1 MVPNLYRPIHL
12 DKTAGALQV
21 ELKEVLGLDIEVCLE
36 CGKCSGGCSNGHI
49 FDYTPRKIVQ
59 LVKLGFEDT
68 LMKMDALWI
77 CLSCQL
83 CLDRCPAGIDIP
95 RILDYLRE
103 KARRKGITVTR
114 PNVLLF
120 QELMLESIRK
130 RGKVAEFPLM
140 LKFNFKSGQYL
151 KDAGLGMK
159 MFAKG
164 KLSLLS
170 PGVQNKEDVRRL
182 FTSEPAQD
190 KGKT

>member
-1 MVPNLYRPIHL
+1 MASDFYKTIRL
-12 DKTAGALQV
+12 DEMPASLQV
-21 ELKEVLGLDIEVCLE
+21 ELKEGLGIDVEVCLE

-59 LVKLGFEDT
+59 LIKLGLEET

-103 KARRKGITVTR
+103 KARRRGVPAAR

-120 QELMLESIRK
+120 QELMLGSIRE
-130 RGKVAEFPLM
+130 RGKVAEVPLM
-140 LKFNFKSGQYL
+140 LKFNLKSRQYL

-170 PGVQNKEDVRRL
+170 PGVRDKKGVRRL
-182 FTSEPAQD
+182 FTSRSKEE
-190 KGKT
+190 KGEA

>member
-21 ELKEVLGLDIEVCLE
+21 ELKQVLGIDIEVCLE

-120 QELMLESIRK
+120 QELMLDSIRK

>member
-21 ELKEVLGLDIEVCLE
+21 ELKEVLGIDIEVCLE

-120 QELMLESIRK
+120 QELMLDSIRK

>member
-21 ELKEVLGLDIEVCLE
+21 ELKEVLGIDIEVCLE

-120 QELMLESIRK
+120 QELMLDSIRK

-164 KLSLLS
+164 KLSLIS

>member
-1 MVPNLYRPIHL
+1 M
-12 DKTAGALQV
+12 
-21 ELKEVLGLDIEVCLE
+21 ELKQVLGIDIEVCLE

-120 QELMLESIRK
+120 QELMLDSIRK